1 MYRRFALFAV
11 TMSVFSMVL
20 MGCPKAEEAA
30 TTATDAAAG
39 AAGAAKDGAMGAAGA
54 VKDGAGA
61 AVEAGKDAAGAAVEA
76 GKDAAGAAAG
86 AVKDGAGA
94 VVEAGKDAVAAVTDP
109 AKLLEALKVEAGL
122 ADVKIQKN
130 DKGELVMTGKVADQG
145 LKAKAEELI
154 KAAGG
159 TVKNAIVVGH

>member
-1 MYRRFALFAV
+1 MYRRFALFAA
-11 TMSVFSMVL
+11 TMSVFSAVL

-30 TTATDAAAG
+30 GTATDAAAG
-39 AAGAAKDGAMGAAGA
+39 AAGAVKDTAAGAAGAVKDGAMGAAGA

-61 AVEAGKDAAGAAVEA
+61 VVDAGKS
-76 GKDAAGAAAG
+76 
-86 AVKDGAGA
+86 
-94 VVEAGKDAVAAVTDP
+94 AVAAVTDP
-109 AKLLEALKVEAGL
+109 AKLLESLKTEAGL

-159 TVKNAIVVGH
+159 TVKNAIVVGK